1 MKRVAII
8 LARQQSKGIPL
19 KNLASVG
26 GIPLLSRTIT
36 AAEKSN
42 VFDEII
48 VSTDGELIAEEA
60 KKHLSVTPIQR
71 PDYLANDTASSI
83 SGVIHA
89 LESVKIAE
97 GICCLLQ
104 PTSPFRNAKHI
115 QEAYQLFMQ
124 QNYLGSVISACEAE
138 HHPYKFLVY
147 INKKYQPIY
156 SKSDLEAPRQQLP
169 QAFRP
174 NGAIYFSNIAE
185 IKKQQ
190 SFFISP
196 IELYKMSHIASID
209 IDTPEDLIYANQLE
223 DENNHGKQ

>member
-1 MKRVAII
+1 MKKVAII

-19 KNLASVG
+19 KNLALVG
-26 GIPLLSRTIT
+26 GVSLLSRTIT

-60 KKHLSVTPIQR
+60 KKHSSVTLIRR

-89 LESVKIAE
+89 LKITNREE

-104 PTSPFRNAKHI
+104 PTSPFRTAKHI
-115 QEAYQLFMQ
+115 QEAYQLFKQ

-147 INKKYQPIY
+147 INKQY
-156 SKSDLEAPRQQLP
+156 KSTHNKTDLEAPRQQLP

-174 NGAIYFSNIAE
+174 NGAIYFSNIRE

-196 IELYKMSHIASID
+196 IELYKMNHITSID
-209 IDTPEDLIYANQLE
+209 IDDPEDLIYANQLE